1 MIDEGVRQRVLDR
14 VMAGDLTAAEAA
26 SALGRSERQVRR
38 LLAGYRRDGPAA
50 LVHGNRG
57 RAPAHALDPALAER
71 IATLAR
77 ATYAGCND
85 VHLAELL
92 AEREGIAVSRSTV
105 RRLRLAEDARPRR
118 RAPAHRRR
126 RERRQRAGMLL
137 QIDGSPHAWLE
148 DRGPR
153 LTLLAA
159 VDDATGA
166 VVAALFRPQEDAAG
180 YLELLHRIAVGP
192 GLPEAVSHD
201 RHRIFAVAPGTGATR
216 EEQLAGER
224 APTHVGRALRE
235 LGVVGIAA
243 RSPQAKGRVE
253 RLFGTFQDRL
263 VSELRLAG
271 AATLPTA
278 EALLQAFLPRFNDR
292 FAVPAADPAP
302 AWRPPPPGV
311 DPWQACAFRYLRR
324 VGGDA
329 TVAFADHRL
338 LLVPDARLGLP
349 ARVEVREHLDG
360 SLSVW
365 HGDRRL
371 ASAPAPAEAPLL
383 RARGLA
389 RAAAPLATPPE
400 PPPRHDPWDDPDRA
414 RLAAG
419 HDPEPPPARR
429 SAAAHPWRRSYK
441 PG

>member
-1 MIDEGVRQRVLDR
+1 MIDEGIRRRTLERV
-14 VMAGDLTAAEAA
+14 VAGDLTVAEAA
-26 SALGRSERQVRR
+26 AVLDVSSRQVRR
-38 LLAGYRRDGPAA
+38 LLAAYRRDGPAA
-50 LVHGNRG
+50 LAHGNRG
-57 RAPAHALDPALAER
+57 RAPAHALDPALAAR
-71 IATLAR
+71 IRHLAR
-77 ATYAGCND
+77 TTYAGCND

-105 RRLRLAEDARPRR
+105 RRLRLADAPRPRR

-126 RERRQRAGMLL
+126 RERRPRAGMLL

-148 DRGPR
+148 ERGPR
-153 LTLLAA
+153 LSLLAA

-192 GLPEAVSHD
+192 GLPEAVYHD
-201 RHRIFAVAPGTGATR
+201 RHGIFVVAPGAR
-216 EEQLAGER
+216 PALAEQLAGEPE
-224 APTHVGRALRE
+224 PTQVGRALRE
-235 LGVVGIAA
+235 LGIAAIAA

-263 VSELRLAG
+263 VSELRLA
-271 AATLPTA
+271 AVATPA
-278 EALLQAFLPRFNDR
+278 EAERVLQAFLPRFNAR
-292 FAVPAADPAP
+292 FAVPAADPVP
-302 AWRPPPPGV
+302 AWRPLPPGL
-311 DPWQACAFRYLRR
+311 DPWRACAFRYLRR

-329 TVAFADHRL
+329 TVALGPHRL

-360 SLSVW
+360 SLSAW

-371 ASAPAPAEAPLL
+371 ACAPAPAEAPLL
-383 RARGLA
+383 RARGLD
-389 RAAAPLATPPE
+389 RAAAPPD
-400 PPPRHDPWDDPDRA
+400 PPPGRDPWDDPDRA
-414 RLAAG
+414 QLAAG
-419 HDPEPPPARR
+419 PDPRPPAPPRR
-429 SAAAHPWRRSYK
+429 TAPHPWRRGYK